1 MTFILYFQELRLVVP
16 NSQRLNRGNYE
27 FKELLAACRANG
39 VTDFIVV
46 HEHRGTPDGLIIC
59 HLVLIKTVSFYTLQL
74 RFLSEVM
81 KDGVIVK
88 PE

>member
-1 MTFILYFQELRLVVP
+1 MPIETCVKHFQELRLVIP

-27 FKELLAACRANG
+27 FKELLSACRANG

-59 HLVLIKTVSFYTLQL
+59 HLVTVSFKRITG
-74 RFLSEVM
+74 LSAWHRI
-81 KDGVIVK
+81 GAL
-88 PE
+88 